1 MSEENKE
8 PFILSD
14 HFDARLLSLYSRRVQ
29 DGLPRKFIGPDRSY
43 SFCYYDAIEVEYVEL
58 ENGPVLKDAYIQA
71 QRKHNDRAAGDGAQN
86 LGFYQTLVAL
96 TDLKDGTGG
105 GHGYTKGEIEDFW
118 SSMQSAPLF
127 FVSMLNLAAT
137 GDLDG
142 VLSEIRD
149 KFPLGRHLAYITF
162 DHCDIIIFCR
172 GDSFQEYA
180 RCIFDLY
187 YAGKTGLG
195 DAITLYSFTS
205 GGNPSAA
212 SERFAALVRVG
223 VKDYPS
229 RERFYQKLR
238 RSGGLE
244 NVQENTQE
252 SDREDSRLR
261 KYWLLE
267 RNDIAFYREDATLS
281 WLADVRQA
289 VIDVEKE
296 FGAPWYTTYSLIVLI
311 PDSTEEDSKKWR
323 SYNTPSPNKVVAPLQ
338 RRMNDLYQAFKD
350 SYEAAHV
357 HLQRKGVNVRS
368 DRVLLRW
375 IEESC
380 SLVVSLMSSRLSENL
395 GVCLLPQFEDMLTYG
410 RLVFSQTERITRDD
424 VEHIHKSFNEFFS
437 NVAVLIDSM
446 NQTNRRFVQIP
457 SFHLTSFEIPP
468 QIMAYYTVV
477 VRKMLEALK
486 DGGAD
491 NFYGLTMSPRL
502 VNTLSVFSLGVPE
515 LLPKDEWISMNMDE
529 SSFYTLRLTVETLA
543 HEVSHFVGEELRN
556 RKFRK
561 ECMIKCVFQILL
573 NALMICF
580 TRQVDLLA
588 GSLYRDPLPPNTLLF
603 RVDKLD
609 RAAQALW
616 EQAKGIDPDWYGCE
630 KSHYSWHME
639 SVIWQIPRDMSGDPA
654 LGHEMI
660 RQIMELIRETGSPES
675 RTLLARL
682 RQYVEWKL
690 GLDGSKRGEQ
700 ALNATLAGGADSA
713 LDAAVANEAEDILV
727 GTIDSL
733 ADGLQAFYEVSQS
746 IREADG
752 EGAEDVGGEGDGDVL
767 ATVCR
772 ELDYLC
778 YMFRETFADLQ
789 AIILLNMSWK
799 DYCKLLLQGSDI
811 PGSDHTPRMFSV
823 TKALIGCGMWRRE
836 DIDYQDPVFAN
847 VSGALSLDPV
857 DDADRLAGVHRISPT
872 LSFYLITYL
881 SACARDIRSSFTGSS
896 KETVRELQDI
906 HAMLSSRTTF
916 LDLQKNILNL
926 TDGCR
931 VSLLEA
937 PGP

>member
-1 MSEENKE
+1 MSEENRA

-29 DGLPRKFIGPDRSY
+29 DGLPRNFLSPDRSY

-58 ENGPVLKDAYIQA
+58 KDGPVLKDAYTQA
-71 QRKHNDRAAGDGAQN
+71 QRKRGSRTDEEERRDP
-86 LGFYQTLVAL
+86 GFRQTLVAL
-96 TDLKDGTGG
+96 TDLKDGTD
-105 GHGYTKGEIEDFW
+105 GHGYTKGEVEAFW
-118 SSMQSAPLF
+118 SSERSAPLF

-137 GDLDG
+137 RDLDG

-149 KFPLGRHLAYITF
+149 KFPPGRHLAYITF

-195 DAITLYSFTS
+195 DAITLYSFT
-205 GGNPSAA
+205 GGGIPSTNG
-212 SERFAALVRVG
+212 ERFAALVRVG
-223 VKDYPS
+223 VTDYPS

-238 RSGGLE
+238 RSGSLE
-244 NVQENTQE
+244 DARENTQE
-252 SDREDSRLR
+252 DGRLR

-281 WLADVRQA
+281 WLAEVRQA
-289 VIDVEKE
+289 VIDVETE
-296 FGAPWYTTYSLIVLI
+296 YGAPWYNTYSLIVLI
-311 PDSTEEDSKKWR
+311 PDGTEEDSGKWR
-323 SYNTPSPNKVVAPLQ
+323 SYCLPNPNEVIESLQ
-338 RRMNDLYQAFKD
+338 RRMDGLYQAFED
-350 SYEAAHV
+350 SYEAAHFY
-357 HLQRKGVNVRS
+357 LREQGVNVRS

-375 IEESC
+375 IKESC

-410 RLVFSQTERITRDD
+410 RLIFSRVEQITRDD

-446 NQTNRRFVQIP
+446 NQTNRRFVQVP

-468 QIMAYYTVV
+468 QIMAYYTVI
-477 VRKMLEALK
+477 VRKMMEALK
-486 DGGAD
+486 DCGTD
-491 NFYGLTMSPRL
+491 NFYGLTMSPKL

-543 HEVSHFVGEELRN
+543 HEVSHFVGEELRK
-556 RKFRK
+556 REFRK
-561 ECMIKCVFQILL
+561 ECIIKCVFQILL
-573 NALMICF
+573 NALMILF
-580 TRQVDLLA
+580 ARRVDLLA
-588 GSLYRDPLPPNTLLF
+588 GSLHKEPLPPNTVLL

-609 RAAQALW
+609 WAAQALW

-630 KSHYSWHME
+630 KAHYSWHME
-639 SVIWQIPRDMSGDPA
+639 SVIWQIPRDMYGDPA
-654 LGHEMI
+654 LGHEMV
-660 RQIMELIRETGSPES
+660 RQIRGLVQESDSLGS
-675 RTLLARL
+675 RTLLSRL

-690 GLDGSKRGEQ
+690 GLDGGKWEEE
-700 ALNATLAGGADSA
+700 T
-713 LDAAVANEAEDILV
+713 LDAAVDNEAEEIL
-727 GTIDSL
+727 TEAIDSL
-733 ADGLQAFYEVSQS
+733 MDGLQAFHEASQS
-746 IREADG
+746 IRETGSEGAGEEDGKEDG
-752 EGAEDVGGEGDGDVL
+752 EEDSGVL

-799 DYCKLLLQGSDI
+799 DYCKLLLQGSNA
-811 PGSDHTPRMFSV
+811 PGDDHTPRMFAV
-823 TKALIGCGMWRRE
+823 TKALIDCGMWRRE
-836 DIDYQDPVFAN
+836 DINYRDTVFAN
-847 VSGALSLDPV
+847 VGEALNLDPV
-857 DDADRLAGVHRISPT
+857 DNADRLAVVHRISPT

-881 SACARDIRSSFTGSS
+881 SACAQDIRSSFAGPG
-896 KETVRELQDI
+896 KDTVRELRDI
-906 HAMLSSRTTF
+906 HALLSKRTTF
-916 LDLQKNILNL
+916 LDLQKNILKL
-926 TDGCR
+926 TDSCR
-931 VSLLEA
+931 MSLLAA
-937 PGP
+937 PDP